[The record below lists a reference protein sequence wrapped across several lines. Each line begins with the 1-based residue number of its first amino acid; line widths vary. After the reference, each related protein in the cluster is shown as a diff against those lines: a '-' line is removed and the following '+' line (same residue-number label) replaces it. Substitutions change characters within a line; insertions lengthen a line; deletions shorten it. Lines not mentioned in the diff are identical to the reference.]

1 MKKPLLSILA
11 LSFGMASGVLAEDV
25 TISSAAEL
33 VAFASRVNAGET
45 SLNATLTANIDLD
58 DTAWTPIG
66 NSTNKYAGTFD
77 GQGYAILNFEYTAT
91 SDYNGLFGYISNAT
105 VKNFSISGTLT
116 SDGYTKNGVVG
127 CATGTAKVS
136 GIHSSMTIN
145 VSNCKAHTGGIV
157 GGDNSATTDKIVVE
171 GCEFSGTITHSGTG
185 DCQAG
190 IMGYTGYST
199 IRNCIFSGIINGETS
214 RYAGILGYCK
224 QPSFGGVQNC
234 LSIGKITVS
243 SDSSNKGSIIGT
255 WNGNATSNV
264 KNNYYCLKEGS
275 NITRAIGGN
284 TANCEAPHAVTAEE
298 LASGEVCYLLNGDQS
313 NIAFY
318 QTLGTDEVPTVDS
331 SRGTVYLAGRTH
343 CDGTPYGGES
353 GYSNTANIQD
363 EHQNVDGFCSNCG
376 AFIEDGLTANTDG
389 YYEIGNATQ
398 LKWVATK
405 VNSGDMATNVILTND
420 IDMSTLTSWT
430 AIGNWGSTPNG
441 TACFKGH
448 FNGQGHAINNFDFT
462 ATHNYFSIFGVIST
476 GALIENFSV
485 NGSIS
490 NSGYQYVAGAVAYA
504 RDENPTIR
512 NVRSYVNLNS
522 SNTKGRHGGILGGSL
537 DGTVKIDNCSYFGEL
552 KVPASGNFGGIVG
565 YVNNSTSAFLDVTDC
580 LFAGGIE
587 YTDGVTSGNSACGG
601 IVGYNNAGYATIK
614 NCLSLGTINTDV
626 RGLIFGQ
633 LNGNNS
639 KICNCYYQGDYAN
652 APASTGTASPMEA
665 TAVSD
670 ERLASGEICYLLNES
685 VSGGTDWYQTL
696 PGDSKPT
703 LDNTHELVYVNGTVC
718 PDTGAPQ
725 GTVSYGNSEGTIVGN
740 HHFVDG
746 FCSYCDFL
754 DESYMT
760 PIDGNY
766 MIGTPAQLKWFV
778 AFVNAGHQ
786 TANAKLANITPLDLT
801 GVAVE
806 PIGNSSAAYTG
817 TFDGQGKSITGF
829 SATSTGNGGLFGKI
843 NNATIKDFSI
853 SGSLTVNSGTGS
865 GVIGWATNSTISGIH
880 STLVINVPG
889 NETHH
894 VAGVVGSCQG
904 NNTVSGCS
912 FAGSVTVTGTS
923 VDNFAGIV
931 AYIKAGDNVTNC
943 ANYGEITF
951 ADTNCRAGGVVG
963 YNNSTAS
970 IKNCLN
976 TGTVTCSG
984 GTPTYGGAIVG
995 RQVSTVDAAKI
1006 SNNYWLETSASK
1018 VSGGNA
1024 LSTSAESVTATQL
1037 ASGEVAYKLGSAW
1050 YQTISTDASYP
1061 VLDSS
1066 SEKVLYVG
1074 AAGYSTFYDADNDW
1088 ALSSYNNDAKAYI
1101 GTINASNN
1109 LHLEEIDDIPARTA
1123 VILKGTYYNKVST
1136 TATATTTGNV
1146 LKGSNGNV
1154 TGDGSTIFAL
1164 ANGENGVGFYP
1175 VGDGVTIPAGKAY
1188 LVDGSLVKG
1197 FTFVFDDDDATAIEK
1212 TLSDSPLKG
1221 ENIYNLA
1228 GQRLGNSQLKRG
1240 IYIVNGKKVLK

>member
-1 MKKPLLSILA
+1 MKQLLLSILA
-11 LSFGMASGVLAEDV
+11 MSFGIASSVLAEDV
-25 TISSAAEL
+25 TISNASEL
-33 VAFASRVNAGET
+33 VDFASRVNAGET

-77 GQGYAILNFEYTAT
+77 GQGYAILNFGYTAT

-116 SDGYTKNGVVG
+116 SDGFTKNGVVG
-127 CATGTAKVS
+127 CATGTAKVI

-145 VSNCKAHTGGIV
+145 VSNFKAHTGGIV

-171 GCEFSGTITHSGTG
+171 GCEFSGTLTHSGTG

-199 IRNCIFSGIINGETS
+199 IRNCIFSGTINGETS

-430 AIGNWGSTPNG
+430 AIGNWGPTPNG

-476 GALIENFSV
+476 GALVENFSV
-485 NGSIS
+485 NGRIS

-601 IVGYNNAGYATIK
+601 IIGYNNGGFATIK
-614 NCLSLGTINTDV
+614 NCLSLGDITTEV

-639 KICNCYYQGDYAN
+639 KIYNCYYQGDYAN

-670 ERLASGEICYLLNES
+670 EQLASGEICYLLNES
-685 VSGGTDWYQTL
+685 VSGGTEWYQTL
-696 PGDSKPT
+696 PGDSRPT

-766 MIGTPAQLKWFV
+766 MIGTPAQLKWFA

-829 SATSTGNGGLFGKI
+829 SATSTGNGGLFGNI

-889 NETHH
+889 NDTHH

-904 NNTVSGCS
+904 GNTVSGCS
-912 FAGSVTVTGTS
+912 FAGTLTVTGNTRDCFGG
-923 VDNFAGIV
+923 VAGYFKNDNM
-931 AYIKAGDNVTNC
+931 TNC
-943 ANYGEITF
+943 ANYGAISYTRS
-951 ADTNCRAGGVVG
+951 DGYVGGVAG
-963 YNNSTAS
+963 YISNTGAHVTNSLA
-970 IKNCLN
+970 
-976 TGTVTCSG
+976 TGTVTYAG
-984 GTPTYGGAIVG
+984 EGTPTYGGTLIG
-995 RQVSTVDAAKI
+995 RLANHTAANF
-1006 SNNYWLETSASK
+1006 SNNYWLTGTAPEGRG
-1018 VSGGNA
+1018 SGQNTLA
-1024 LSTSAESVTATQL
+1024 ANQEVTAEQL
-1037 ASGEVAYKLGSAW
+1037 TSGEIAYKLGEEWGQILDTEDYPALG
-1050 YQTISTDASYP
+1050 STP
-1061 VLDSS
+1061 VS
-1066 SEKVLYVG
+1066 YVG
-1074 AAGYSTFYDADNDW
+1074 AAGYATMYDATTGYTLNGDV
-1088 ALSSYNNDAKAYI
+1088 KAYVAVLNETWLKLTDI
-1101 GTINASNN
+1101 EN
-1109 LHLEEIDDIPARTA
+1109 IPAGTA
-1123 VILKGTYYNKVST
+1123 VILKGTYYNK
-1136 TATATTTGNV
+1136 TAEDLPAINV
-1146 LKGSNGNV
+1146 ANDLQG
-1154 TGDGSTIFAL
+1154 TEADTPADGTMYIL
-1164 ANGENGVGFYP
+1164 AKVNDEVGFYQAT
-1175 VGDGVTIPAGKAY
+1175 GTIPAGKAY
-1188 LVDGSLVKG
+1188 YKGTSSVK
-1197 FTFVFDDDDATAIEK
+1197 VFIFEGDDVTGIKNINPEHNEA
-1212 TLSDSPLKG
+1212 
-1221 ENIYNLA
+1221 IYNMA
-1228 GQRLGNSQLKRG
+1228 GQRVHKMQKGIFIVGN
-1240 IYIVNGKKVLK
+1240 KKILH